1 MVGKACY
8 TGKNFLKFI
17 YLCTLTESFLSENK
31 SSLWGKELGVRGAD
45 LYLLFIN
52 FLLGFVL

>member
-1 MVGKACY
+1 MVGKGCY
-8 TGKNFLKFI
+8 IGVNFLKFI
-17 YLCTLTESFLSENK
+17 YLCTLTDYFLGENK